1 METWYTS
8 RADFINV
15 GALKFKGVEKKTSQF
30 VACAEIKFVRE
41 SWLCMVVFFSKHLF
55 DNLPSFLSK
64 ISNFMDWC
72 KHCYGI

>member
-1 METWYTS
+1 
-8 RADFINV
+8 
-15 GALKFKGVEKKTSQF
+15 
-30 VACAEIKFVRE
+30 
-41 SWLCMVVFFSKHLF
+41 MVVFFSKHLF